1 MESSLALG
9 AALLAAGPTTAGA
22 AAAPGEASKTR
33 PAGGKPELY
42 ELRVYRLR
50 IGAQTKTVG
59 DYLSQFYIPLANRMG
74 SKHVGVFTQT
84 FGPGMPALYVLTPF
98 ASLAAY
104 EALQQH
110 VADELPRSKDPGAIA
125 FWSATAKEPAYQRC
139 DNQLLRAFD
148 SIPQLELPAGA
159 AKKEPRIIELRVYET
174 PTDAAL
180 AKKMEMFTPKMGEL
194 EIFRRVGLTPM
205 LFARTVVGPQQPG
218 FAYMLSFPDL
228 AGREAAWKRFRED
241 EAWLKLKAMPG
252 YIDAEIMA
260 NITDLILTPTAYSQ
274 I

>member
-1 MESSLALG
+1 MESSLAMG
-9 AALLAAGPTTAGA
+9 AGLLAAGTTAGA
-22 AAAPGEASKTR
+22 APGEAGKAK
-33 PAGGKPELY
+33 AGAGKPELY

-50 IGAQTKTVG
+50 IGAQTKTVA
-59 DYLSQFYIPLANRMG
+59 DYLSQFYIPLANRAG
-74 SKHVGVFTQT
+74 SKNVGVFTLT

-98 ASLAAY
+98 ASMSAY
-104 EALQQH
+104 EALEQH
-110 VADELPRSKDPGAIA
+110 IADELPKSKIPGAVA
-125 FWSATAKEPAYQRC
+125 FYNATAKEPAYMRT

-148 SIPQLELPAGA
+148 SLPQLELPAGS
-159 AKKEPRIIELRVYET
+159 AKKEPRIFELRVYET
-174 PTDAAL
+174 PTDVAL
-180 AKKMEMFTPKMGEL
+180 SKKMEMFTPKLGEL
-194 EIFRRVGLTPM
+194 DIFRRVGLLPV

-252 YIDAEIMA
+252 YVDAEIMA